1 MEIDCPYTTLWITA
15 QDNDWDHFYVHAA
28 AEHPKDGAEW
38 VGFFRDSHGMEGFL
52 RGMQTAND
60 KMLAELSHTK
70 DENAKLRAEL
80 ANCDVKLEEAI
91 DMLVNLY
98 DLRNL
103 NDEWMG
109 KVAMIL
115 AKNDK

>member
-1 MEIDCPYTTLWITA
+1 MA
-15 QDNDWDHFYVHAA
+15 V
-28 AEHPKDGAEW
+28 
-38 VGFFRDSHGMEGFL
+38 
-52 RGMQTAND
+52 
-60 KMLAELSHTK
+60 
-70 DENAKLRAEL
+70 NAKLRAEL
-80 ANCDVKLEEAI
+80 ADCDVKLEEAI

-98 DLRNL
+98 DLGNL